1 MMLQLK
7 DKKFKI
13 FFYLLIFLIL
23 STIQTQKQVLINLK
37 ISEIEVKGLSSEDN
51 LIIKNSLKE
60 LENKNLLFV
69 DKKIFDQKIKDFN
82 LIDTYNVKKIFPN
95 KIIIEIEKTK
105 FVGVFLKND
114 KKYFIGKNGKLI
126 DYYKNNYELPLVL
139 GNPKLSL
146 LIEFFKVIE
155 NSKFNFSSI
164 KEIRFLKSGR
174 WDIKDKNNTL
184 IKLPSQKLLSKL
196 NLTGE
201 LLKNEKFQN
210 TKVIDLRIENQII
223 VTDG

>member
-13 FFYLLIFLIL
+13 FFYFIIFLIL
-23 STIQTQKQVLINLK
+23 STIQIQKQVLINLK

-95 KIIIEIEKTK
+95 K
-105 FVGVFLKND
+105 F
-114 KKYFIGKNGKLI
+114 YF
-126 DYYKNNYELPLVL
+126 YHPL
-139 GNPKLSL
+139 
-146 LIEFFKVIE
+146 
-155 NSKFNFSSI
+155 
-164 KEIRFLKSGR
+164 
-174 WDIKDKNNTL
+174 
-184 IKLPSQKLLSKL
+184 
-196 NLTGE
+196 
-201 LLKNEKFQN
+201 
-210 TKVIDLRIENQII
+210 LRL
-223 VTDG
+223 DS

>member
-7 DKKFKI
+7 DKKVKI
-13 FFYLLIFLIL
+13 FFYFIIFLIL
-23 STIQTQKQVLINLK
+23 STIQIQKQVLINLK
-37 ISEIEVKGLSSEDN
+37 ISEIEVKGLSFEDN
-51 LIIKNSLKE
+51 LTIKNSLRE

-69 DKKIFDQKIKDFN
+69 KKKIFDQKIKDYN

-126 DYYKNNYELPLVL
+126 DYYKNNYELPLVF

-146 LIEFFKVIE
+146 LIKFFKVIE
-155 NSKFNFSSI
+155 KFKI
-164 KEIRFLKSGR
+164 
-174 WDIKDKNNTL
+174 
-184 IKLPSQKLLSKL
+184 
-196 NLTGE
+196 
-201 LLKNEKFQN
+201 
-210 TKVIDLRIENQII
+210 
-223 VTDG
+223 

>member
-1 MMLQLK
+1 M
-7 DKKFKI
+7 F
-13 FFYLLIFLIL
+13 
-23 STIQTQKQVLINLK
+23 
-37 ISEIEVKGLSSEDN
+37 
-51 LIIKNSLKE
+51 
-60 LENKNLLFV
+60 
-69 DKKIFDQKIKDFN
+69 
-82 LIDTYNVKKIFPN
+82 
-95 KIIIEIEKTK
+95 
-105 FVGVFLKND
+105 
-114 KKYFIGKNGKLI
+114 
-126 DYYKNNYELPLVL
+126 